1 MRRDAARSAREGLTV
16 ALDVPRLLA
25 YEVPAIR
32 QRYTANQSAFYAL
45 SVGMGRD
52 PLDESRL
59 PFVDPNYGAAQRVLP
74 SQALVLGYPGFWLV
88 RPDTT
93 VDPTRIL
100 HGTQKVEWHRPLPP
114 EGDVLGT
121 TRVVRVADRGAG
133 KHAMVVSQRSVA
145 DAATGDPY
153 ATLTQVHVLRGQ
165 GGCGGDSEPLPAP
178 HTLPEDAPHWQVDI
192 ATYPEQALLYRLNG
206 DLFALH
212 ADPAM
217 ARRSGLPRPILHG
230 MCVAGMATQALMRL
244 LAGDDPA
251 RLRAIEMRFS
261 SPVYPGETVCI
272 EAWPDGSFRAR
283 SVERDEVVLDN
294 GLLQFA

>member
-1 MRRDAARSAREGLTV
+1 M
-16 ALDVPRLLA
+16 ALDVARLLA
-25 YEVPAIR
+25 YEVPEIR
-32 QRYTANQSAFYAL
+32 QRYTAQQSAFYAL

-74 SQALVLGYPGFWLV
+74 SQSLVLGYPGFWLV

-100 HGTQKVEWHRPLPP
+100 HGMQSVAWHRPLPP
-114 EGDVLGT
+114 EGEVIGR
-121 TRVVRVADRGAG
+121 TRVVRVVDRGAG
-133 KHAMVVSQRSVA
+133 KHAMVVSERAIV
-145 DAATGDPY
+145 DAASGAPY

-165 GGCGGDSEPLPAP
+165 GGCGGDPTPLPP
-178 HTLPEDAPHWQVDI
+178 PNTLPAEPPTWQVDI
-192 ATYPEQALLYRLNG
+192 ATWPEQALLYRLNG
-206 DLFALH
+206 DFFALH

-217 ARRSGLPRPILHG
+217 ARKSGLPRPILHG

-244 LAGDDPA
+244 LANDDPA

-261 SPVYPGETVCI
+261 APVFPGETLRV
-272 EAWPDGSFRAR
+272 EAWANGAYRVR
-283 SVERDEVVLDN
+283 VVERDEIVLDN
-294 GLLQFA
+294 GRLVVE